1 MIFLVKP
8 FVADTTK
15 HWTQQVYIFLQSVN
29 VSEFPTADTKS
40 DSLLPKGLGVA
51 LALKQAQLNSIL
63 FNTDIQ
69 FDY

>member
-15 HWTQQVYIFLQSVN
+15 LWTQQVCIFYK
-29 VSEFPTADTKS
+29 VSTLVKF
-40 DSLLPKGLGVA
+40 LLLILNQTPYYQGLGVA

>member
-29 VSEFPTADTKS
+29 VSEVPTADTKS
-40 DSLLPKGLGVA
+40 DSLLPRVRSCFGFKTG
-51 LALKQAQLNSIL
+51 S
-63 FNTDIQ
+63 TQ
-69 FDY
+69 FHFI